1 VDGATTQAT
10 VAGLTNGVAYTFTV
24 TATNAAGIG
33 PASDPSNAVTPET
46 AGPPAAPT
54 GVTAAPGDASA
65 IVGWTAPTDDGGSP
79 ITGYTVT
86 SDPDGL
92 IVQVDGS
99 TTQATVNGLTNG
111 LPYTFTVTATNASG
125 TGQASVPS
133 DPVTPVYPPPTLA
146 GFTPGAA
153 PVGNPVTV
161 VGTNLLSAQAVS
173 FAGTSATFQVVSDTE
188 ITAVLPDGAVTG
200 PVTVVTGGGSATTP
214 NAFSVMPTIT
224 AFTPSSGKRG
234 STVTISGTGF
244 FAVTRV
250 LLADKP
256 IAFTV
261 GSYWSVWFVVPRKGT
276 SGHITVIT
284 AAGKFKSK
292 QSFTITGKIGSPD
305 SAPWFY
311 SSPPMSRL

>member
-1 VDGATTQAT
+1 VI
-10 VAGLTNGVAYTFTV
+10 
-24 TATNAAGIG
+24 AA
-33 PASDPSNAVTPET
+33 S
-46 AGPPAAPT
+46 
-54 GVTAAPGDASA
+54 GDALA
-65 IVGWTAPTDDGGSP
+65 TVGWTAPTDDGGSP
-79 ITGYTVT
+79 ITAYAVT
-86 SDPDGL
+86 SEPEG
-92 IVQVDGS
+92 ITVQVDGS
-99 TTQATVNGLTNG
+99 TTQATVTGLTNG
-111 LPYTFTVTATNASG
+111 VTYTFTVTATNASG
-125 TGQASVPS
+125 TGLASDPS
-133 DPVTPVYPPPTLA
+133 NPVTPAYPAPTLA

-153 PVGNPVTV
+153 PVGSPVTI
-161 VGTNLLSAQAVS
+161 VGTNLLSTQAVS

-188 ITAVLPDGAVTG
+188 VTAMLPDGAVTG

-244 FAVTRV
+244 FAVTKV

-261 GSYWSVWFVVPRKGT
+261 GSYWSVSFVVPRKGT

-284 AAGKFKSK
+284 AAGKFKTK
-292 QSFTITGKIGSPD
+292 QSFTVTGKIGSPE